1 MVLKQGVE
9 DHNKPLKGPLD
20 DLIIFYI
27 INYNY
32 VLFNILK

>member
-20 DLIIFYI
+20 DLIFDI